1 MKETLYFRKL
11 SSSCQYIVLYYYCII
26 VGQVNKRTKKFQ
38 VSRITPSVV
47 GIFSDEMLALWVWA
61 ASPVTGLN
69 VFLKAVKPTE
79 LVLDSVVL

>member
-47 GIFSDEMLALWVWA
+47 GIFSDEMLAL
-61 ASPVTGLN
+61 
-69 VFLKAVKPTE
+69 
-79 LVLDSVVL
+79 